1 MVGIH
6 DTIDRL
12 QNKYLSFVEEKERT
26 ILTKE
31 ENMELVLPQNYVE
44 IEQKEMMYL
53 DGGDAQNFS
62 NQLLLQN
69 ICING
74 KSNHNRNCC
83 ISFRS
88 WSLGNLE

>member
-12 QNKYLSFVEEKERT
+12 QNKYLSCVEEKERT

-44 IEQKEMMYL
+44 IEQEEMMYL

-62 NQLLLQN
+62 KN
-69 ICING
+69 ING
-74 KSNHNRNCC
+74 DLAYTALYGGRN
-83 ISFRS
+83 ILWS
-88 WSLGNLE
+88 WNPLNFGVQF